1 MALDLFTCL
10 LASMTA
16 AGFGGTAQEL
26 VTWNMVF
33 QNNKIKK
40 RGETDIE
47 PFGRTRTGHHLNEDG
62 RHTQTEQSPKT
73 VARQGNGTAAH
84 RRAFGEREKCRREM
98 PTVFI
103 SD

>member
-1 MALDLFTCL
+1 MRANLQNLRSMALEFFTCL

-47 PFGRTRTGHHLNEDG
+47 PFGRTRTGHHLHEDG
-62 RHTQTEQSPKT
+62 ERTQPERSPKT
-73 VARQGNGTAAH
+73 VARQGNGTAA
-84 RRAFGEREKCRREM
+84 RCRAF
-98 PTVFI
+98 
-103 SD
+103 